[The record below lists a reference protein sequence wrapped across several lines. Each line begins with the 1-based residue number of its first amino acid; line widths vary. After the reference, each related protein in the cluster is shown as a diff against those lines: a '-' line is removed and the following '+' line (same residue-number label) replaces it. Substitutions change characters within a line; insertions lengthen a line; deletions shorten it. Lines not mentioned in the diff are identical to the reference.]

1 MNSKSGAEINGVER
15 SVSKLSAGL
24 AFSTRA
30 NATGATLNER
40 MRISANGNVGIGT
53 NSPSQALDVIG
64 NIRAGGANGGS
75 AMLAS
80 TDNSTQTGNIGFY
93 APNGTR
99 LGYIGNVDSTNIRY
113 ISEQNRNHFFGGGL
127 VAMGGVAQSGV
138 VGEGFKALARLHVS
152 AGYNGGST
160 IDISKFEI
168 NNCGGACG
176 QETAR
181 NIVLTNGN
189 YTNPKFAT
197 IVFAPSAAD
206 AKSGSEIAGID
217 RSAVNFSS
225 GISFSTRANT
235 ATATLDEH
243 MRISANGRIGIG
255 HQNPAYDL
263 HMGNGAYV
271 SDAGVWTNASDA
283 RLKTNIVATTY
294 GLKEVMALR
303 PVHYN
308 MKKGGEA
315 QEGFIAQ
322 EVRKVIP
329 EVVSGTE
336 GDLLKGETLG
346 LSYGNLVPVL
356 TKAIQEQQ
364 ARIEALEAE
373 KATYKAFMQEMK
385 TEITSLKEQFGIK
398 SEENQKSKK

>member
-1 MNSKSGAEINGVER
+1 MSENGTNHYF
-15 SVSKLSAGL
+15 G
-24 AFSTRA
+24 
-30 NATGATLNER
+30 G
-40 MRISANGNVGIGT
+40 GYVGIGLNEFT
-53 NSPSQALDVIG
+53 PTARFQVSV
-64 NIRAGGANGGS
+64 NGG
-75 AMLAS
+75 
-80 TDNSTQTGNIGFY
+80 
-93 APNGTR
+93 
-99 LGYIGNVDSTNIRY
+99 
-113 ISEQNRNHFFGGGL
+113 
-127 VAMGGVAQSGV
+127 
-138 VGEGFKALARLHVS
+138 
-152 AGYNGGST
+152 GGSEV
-160 IDISKFEI
+160 DVAKFEI
-168 NNCGGACG
+168 NNCGAACG
-176 QETAR
+176 QGTAR
-181 NIVLTNGN
+181 NIVLANANGTNA
-189 YTNPKFAT
+189 KFAT
-197 IVFAPSAAD
+197 IVFAPSTVNTT
-206 AKSGSEIAGID
+206 SGSEIAGVE
-217 RSAVNFSS
+217 RSEANLSS
-225 GISFSTRANT
+225 GISFSTRDNVAG
-235 ATATLDEH
+235 ATLNERF
-243 MRISANGRIGIG
+243 RISANGHIGIG

-263 HMGNGAYV
+263 HLGNGAYV
-271 SDAGVWTNASDA
+271 SNAGVWTNASDA

-329 EVVSGTE
+329 EVVSGKE